1 MVAAPAAGLV
11 ATLATGDTSFTMRG
25 WESTSRVSPPQTEE
39 AMGAASASARRP
51 AKPRLCGTSMKAA
64 VLEAVKKITVRTDV
78 PEPTLGPRDVLV
90 RARACGIC
98 GTDVHIW
105 EGDFFP
111 TFPLVP
117 GHELA
122 GEVARVGA
130 EVTDLA
136 VGDRVMVD
144 PTVTCEECHFCMINR
159 QNHCLH
165 WNAVG
170 VTRDGGFGEYVR
182 VPAKN
187 CYRFANVSFSAA
199 AFCEPLACVVFG
211 QDRARIEIGSEV
223 LILGAGPIGQ
233 LHLQASRANGAASV
247 TMVDTVESKLA
258 LGRELGASATVIADN
273 DQERRLRAIARH
285 GFDVVIDAT
294 GVAGVMA
301 QSVKYVK
308 NGGTY
313 LVFGV
318 CGPND
323 RIEVSPFEI
332 YRRDLTIVGSFAIR
346 RTYDRAFKLMEHG
359 RVQVDRLIHEAM
371 PVEELPR
378 GLSLMKK
385 GTAGMKLQVVW

>member
-1 MVAAPAAGLV
+1 V
-11 ATLATGDTSFTMRG
+11 
-25 WESTSRVSPPQTEE
+25 
-39 AMGAASASARRP
+39 
-51 AKPRLCGTSMKAA
+51 KAA
-64 VLEAVKKITVRTDV
+64 VLEAVKKVVIREVA
-78 PEPTLGPRDVLV
+78 EPAIGPRDVLV
-90 RARACGIC
+90 RSKACGIC

-111 TFPLVP
+111 TFPLIP

-122 GEVARVGA
+122 GEVAAVGG
-130 EVTDLA
+130 EVEGLK

-159 QNHCLH
+159 QNHCLR

-187 CYRFANVSFSAA
+187 CYRFENVSFGEA

-211 QDRARIEIGSEV
+211 QDRARIDIGSEV

-233 LHLQASRANGAASV
+233 LHLQASRANGAAAV
-247 TMVDTVESKLA
+247 TVVDVMESKLDLA
-258 LGRELGASATVIADN
+258 KREGAAATVIADN
-273 DQERRLRAIARH
+273 ALEQRLRRIAPY

-294 GVAGVMA
+294 GVARVLTE
-301 QSVKYVK
+301 SLKYVK
-308 NGGTY
+308 NGGKY
-313 LVFGV
+313 VVFGV
-318 CGPND
+318 CGPNE
-323 RIEVSPFEI
+323 RVEISPFEI
-332 YRRDLTIVGSFAIR
+332 YRRDLEIIGSFAIR

-359 RVQVDRLIHEAM
+359 AVDVKKLVHEAL

-378 GLSLMKK
+378 GLEQMKK
-385 GTAGMKLQVVW
+385 GDAPMKLQVVW

>member
-1 MVAAPAAGLV
+1 V
-11 ATLATGDTSFTMRG
+11 
-25 WESTSRVSPPQTEE
+25 
-39 AMGAASASARRP
+39 
-51 AKPRLCGTSMKAA
+51 KAA
-64 VLEAVKKITVRTDV
+64 VLEDIKKITIRDDV
-78 PEPTLGPRDVLV
+78 PEPTLGPSDVLV
-90 RARACGIC
+90 RAKACGIC

-122 GEVARVGA
+122 GEVVKVGGA
-130 EVTDLA
+130 VEGLA
-136 VGDRVMVD
+136 PGDRVMVD

-159 QNHCLH
+159 QNHCLR

-187 CYRFANVSFSAA
+187 CYRFQNVTFGQA

-211 QDRARIEIGSEV
+211 QDRARIDIGSEV

-233 LHLQASRANGAASV
+233 LHLQASRANGAAAITV
-247 TMVDTVESKLA
+247 TDVVESKLDLA
-258 LGRELGASATVIADN
+258 REHGAEELVIADN
-273 DQERRLRAIARH
+273 ALEGRLKKIAPY
-285 GFDVVIDAT
+285 GFDVVIDCTGIAT
-294 GVAGVMA
+294 VM
-301 QSVKYVK
+301 QNSIKYVK
-308 NGGTY
+308 NGGKY

-318 CGPND
+318 CGPHD
-323 RIEVSPFEI
+323 KIEISPFEI
-332 YRRDLTIVGSFAIR
+332 YRRDIEIIGSFAIR

-359 RVQVDRLIHEAM
+359 VVKVDKLIHEAM

-378 GLSLMKK
+378 GLDMMKR
-385 GTAGMKLQVVW
+385 GAAAMKLQIVWP

>member
-1 MVAAPAAGLV
+1 
-11 ATLATGDTSFTMRG
+11 
-25 WESTSRVSPPQTEE
+25 
-39 AMGAASASARRP
+39 
-51 AKPRLCGTSMKAA
+51 MKAA
-64 VLEAVKKITVRTDV
+64 VLEAVKKITVRNDV
-78 PEPTLGPRDVLV
+78 PEPSIGPRDVLV
-90 RARACGIC
+90 RAKACGIC

-111 TFPLVP
+111 TFPLIP

-122 GEVARVGA
+122 GEVVKVGA
-130 EVTDLA
+130 EVQELA
-136 VGDRVMVD
+136 PGDRVMVD

-159 QNHCLH
+159 QNHCLA

-170 VTRDGGFGEYVR
+170 VTRDGGFAELVR

-187 CYRFANVSFSAA
+187 CYRFEKVSFGEA

-211 QDRARIEIGSEV
+211 QDRARIDIGSEV

-247 TMVDTVESKLA
+247 TVVDVMESKL
-258 LGRELGASATVIADN
+258 ELARRHGASDVVVADN
-273 DQERRLRAIARH
+273 ALPAKLKKIARY

-294 GVAGVMA
+294 GVARVM
-301 QSVKYVK
+301 QDSLKYVK
-308 NGGTY
+308 SGGRY

-318 CGPND
+318 CGPQD
-323 RIEVSPFEI
+323 KIEISPFEI
-332 YRRDLTIVGSFAIR
+332 YRRDLEIIGSFAIR

-359 RVQVDRLIHEAM
+359 VVDVKALVHEAM

-378 GLSLMKK
+378 GLEMMKK
-385 GTAGMKLQVVW
+385 GTAGMKLQIVW

>member
-1 MVAAPAAGLV
+1 MKA
-11 ATLATGDTSFTMRG
+11 MR
-25 WESTSRVSPPQTEE
+25 
-39 AMGAASASARRP
+39 
-51 AKPRLCGTSMKAA
+51 AA
-64 VLEAVKKITVRTDV
+64 VLEGIKSIRVRDDV
-78 PEPTLGPRDVLV
+78 PVPSIGPRDVLV

-122 GEVARVGA
+122 GEVAEVGA
-130 EVTDLA
+130 EVLGLA
-136 VGDRVMVD
+136 PGDRVMVD

-159 QNHCLH
+159 QNHCLR

-187 CYRFANVSFSAA
+187 CYKFGKVSFGEA

-211 QDRARIEIGSEV
+211 QDRARIDIGSEV

-233 LHLQASRANGAASV
+233 LHLQASRANGAASITV
-247 TMVDTVESKLA
+247 VDVVESKLA
-258 LGRELGASATVIADN
+258 LAKDLGASDVVVSDNALAQKLKKIAPY
-273 DQERRLRAIARH
+273 

-294 GVAGVMA
+294 GVA
-301 QSVKYVK
+301 SVFGNSIQYVK
-308 NGGTY
+308 NGGRY

-318 CGPND
+318 CGPHD
-323 RIEVSPFEI
+323 KVEVSPFEI
-332 YRRDLTIVGSFAIR
+332 YRRDLEIIGSFAIR
-346 RTYDRAFKLMEHG
+346 RTYDRAFKLMENG
-359 RVQVDRLIHEAM
+359 VVDVKRLVSEAM
-371 PVEELPR
+371 PIDEIGR
-378 GLSLMKK
+378 GLEMMK
-385 GTAGMKLQVVW
+385 AGRAPMKLQIVF

>member
-1 MVAAPAAGLV
+1 
-11 ATLATGDTSFTMRG
+11 
-25 WESTSRVSPPQTEE
+25 
-39 AMGAASASARRP
+39 
-51 AKPRLCGTSMKAA
+51 MKAA
-64 VLEAVKKITVRTDV
+64 ILEAVKKITVRSDV
-78 PEPTLGPRDVLV
+78 PEPAIGPRDVLV

-122 GEVARVGA
+122 GEVVRLGA
-130 EVTDLA
+130 EVTGLA
-136 VGDRVMVD
+136 LGDRVMVD

-159 QNHCLH
+159 QNHCLQ
-165 WNAVG
+165 WNAIG
-170 VTRDGGFGEYVR
+170 VTRDGGFAEYVR

-187 CYRFANVSFSAA
+187 CYRFANVSFSEA
-199 AFCEPLACVVFG
+199 AFAEPLACVVFG
-211 QDRARIEIGSEV
+211 QDRARVEIGSEV
-223 LILGAGPIGQ
+223 LVIGAGPIGQ
-233 LHLQASRANGAASV
+233 LHLQASLANGAAAV
-247 TMVDTVESKLA
+247 TVVDRVESKLA
-258 LGRELGASATVIADN
+258 LAGELGASFTARADG
-273 DQERRLRAIARH
+273 DLSAGLRRIARH

-294 GVAGVMA
+294 GVAGVMRDSI
-301 QSVKYVK
+301 QYVK

-318 CGPND
+318 CGPGD

-359 RVQVDRLIHEAM
+359 RVKVGRLLHEAM
-371 PVEELPR
+371 PIEELPR
-378 GLSLMKK
+378 GLDMMKN
-385 GTAGMKLQVVW
+385 GTAGMKLQITW